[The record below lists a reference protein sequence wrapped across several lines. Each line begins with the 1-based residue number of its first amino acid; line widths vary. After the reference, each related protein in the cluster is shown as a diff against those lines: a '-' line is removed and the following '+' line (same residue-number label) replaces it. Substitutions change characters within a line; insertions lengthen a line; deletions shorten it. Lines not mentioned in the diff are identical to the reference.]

1 MSPTPSAWF
10 DGATPSPG
18 AGGGAGGGGGR
29 GGGDGRG
36 AGGGRQDADEA
47 SGDVTLRVTVNG
59 RERTL
64 DDEDWGEVEILAVQ
78 GDEGRGERDAFSLR
92 ALAAHVAG
100 PGAVVT
106 QVIGAEG
113 ERLVIGRDAWA
124 DATRT
129 AVLRLNR
136 KGRFKFHWM
145 GEALVPLEGGE
156 VRNVARLVIETPGA

>member
-1 MSPTPSAWF
+1 MSPMQSARSE
-10 DGATPSPG
+10 GAMPSPG
-18 AGGGAGGGGGR
+18 GGGGGGR
-29 GGGDGRG
+29 GGGGG
-36 AGGGRQDADEA
+36 GGGGGRQDGGEA
-47 SGDVTLRVTVNG
+47 SGDVTLRVTVDG

-78 GDEGRGERDAFSLR
+78 GDEGRGERDAFPLR

-106 QVIGAEG
+106 RVIGAGG
-113 ERLVIGRDAWA
+113 ERLEIARDAWD

-145 GEALVPLEGGE
+145 GEGLVPLGGDE
-156 VRNVARLVIETPGA
+156 VRNVARLVIETPDA